1 MLMYMTVIHS
11 KAQRY
16 KKVCIRQKPNFVG
29 RLEGN
34 RPSGE
39 SYGNNGSYENNKYNM
54 NNKDNKDN
62 EYNEKQ

>member
-1 MLMYMTVIHS
+1 MGERIFCY
-11 KAQRY
+11 
-16 KKVCIRQKPNFVG
+16 VG

>member
-1 MLMYMTVIHS
+1 MGERIFCY
-11 KAQRY
+11 
-16 KKVCIRQKPNFVG
+16 VG

-62 EYNEKQ
+62 EYNEYNEKQ